1 MTVLYTVFDKFE
13 DNEDMK
19 AMRTL
24 EWGIALASNKA
35 EVMTQCTTQYFDV
48 LIFDTRIE
56 KFEWKDTIKEIR
68 NKQIFTPI
76 LVITNGETKEAKTAG
91 LLEGADMCLYYP
103 YDADELIL
111 RVRTLKRRNTNYQS
125 RTIDYEGIHLNR
137 PDGKISYQDTS
148 LSIGPIEMDLFRLLT
163 RASEPMHVRKLSEK
177 IGETEDKIIFF
188 AKCLQKK
195 IGLLRCPI
203 KLEIKNQKLMLV
215 QK

>member
-48 LIFDTRIE
+48 LIFDTRIA

-195 IGLLRCPI
+195 IGLLHCPI

>member
-48 LIFDTRIE
+48 LIFDTRIA

-76 LVITNGETKEAKTAG
+76 LVITNGETPEK
-91 LLEGADMCLYYP
+91 LY
-103 YDADELIL
+103 DIF
-111 RVRTLKRRNTNYQS
+111 
-125 RTIDYEGIHLNR
+125 
-137 PDGKISYQDTS
+137 DGKAVGPRFAGRCRHVFILS
-148 LSIGPIEMDLFRLLT
+148 L
-163 RASEPMHVRKLSEK
+163 
-177 IGETEDKIIFF
+177 
-188 AKCLQKK
+188 
-195 IGLLRCPI
+195 
-203 KLEIKNQKLMLV
+203 
-215 QK
+215 